1 MHYYSFMMRL
11 ESFILMTIYFW
22 WFDVMMSKTCYVS
35 ESKSSSPEIFFF
47 ATRHCSFLELM
58 TPYFIFHPAQHI
70 YNLWMKKR
78 ILTTKNALS
87 EWKWL
92 IMKSFLLF
100 RWFDF
105 AMKLNNIPLREKYGM
120 NHDRTYAVCMKNL
133 VFGFYV
139 AVKNKLCMLK
149 CMLWFHEY
157 GRQCHFLSSHNC
169 RSTFLFDTL
178 AAKINSTMLSH
189 PVCNESIITDLSTIP
204 SSNFLDVIDQAFVLT
219 FIEEH

>member
-120 NHDRTYAVCMKNL
+120 NHVPHICSMHEK
-133 VFGFYV
+133 FGVWFLCGCKEQIMH
-139 AVKNKLCMLK
+139 VKMHALISRV
-149 CMLWFHEY
+149 WAPVSFFE
-157 GRQCHFLSSHNC
+157 LS
-169 RSTFLFDTL
+169 
-178 AAKINSTMLSH
+178 
-189 PVCNESIITDLSTIP
+189 
-204 SSNFLDVIDQAFVLT
+204 
-219 FIEEH
+219 